1 MRVRLFQRW
10 PILACLVFVG
20 LSMMSCREAHHSV
33 DVHDVEDAVWSA
45 PEIFCYDNEDS
56 LSKRDIAIVV
66 RYGEGYVADSVAL
79 RILTISPDSMVY
91 EEPFALHIPR
101 IKEVRPA
108 EQTFLY
114 RSRVVLGRKG
124 EYQFRIT
131 PERAVEGITSVGI
144 VIDEADN

>member
-1 MRVRLFQRW
+1 MRAELFRRW
-10 PILACLVFVG
+10 PLVVVLLVVG
-20 LSMMSCREAHHSV
+20 LYAVSCREAHHSV
-33 DVHDVEDAVWSA
+33 DVHDVKGGVWSA
-45 PEIFCYDNEDS
+45 PETFRYENEDS

-79 RILTISPDSMVY
+79 RILTISPDSMIF

-101 IKEVRPA
+101 IKEARPA

-144 VIDEADN
+144 VIDEAEN